1 MLVALSTTV
10 LSGDHS
16 PPDPRSL
23 LTPAQLEKQG
33 VKDFQ
38 LDYALKTLKRLAP
51 KGATLA
57 SASGPKPK
65 SR

>member
-1 MLVALSTTV
+1 MTA
-10 LSGDHS
+10 
-16 PPDPRSL
+16 
-23 LTPAQLEKQG
+23 AELEKQG

-51 KGATLA
+51 VRRSAVA
-57 SASGPKPK
+57 SAAGAKR